1 MTRHHHLLG
10 LVLVAITGFGGLVG
24 CTKPSDE
31 NCRKALQN
39 MQVIL
44 GTENLNDKSGMEGEV
59 RRCKGG
65 SRREAVDCAIKAKS
79 LEDLRACDFM
89 KIPDKKK

>member
-1 MTRHHHLLG
+1 MKRHHLLG
-10 LVLVAITGFGGLVG
+10 IVLVVVMGLAGLGG
-24 CTKPSDE
+24 CTKPSEE

-39 MQVIL
+39 MQSIL
-44 GTENLNDKSGMEGEV
+44 GTENLSEKTGIEGEV

-65 SRREAVDCAIKAKS
+65 SSREAVDCAIKAQS
-79 LEDLRACDFM
+79 LDDLRACKFM

>member
-1 MTRHHHLLG
+1 MTRHHFLG
-10 LVLVAITGFGGLVG
+10 LVLMVAAGLGG

-44 GTENLNDKSGMEGEV
+44 GTENLNEKTGMEGEV

-65 SRREAVDCAIKAKS
+65 SSREAVDCAIKAKT
-79 LEDLRACDFM
+79 LEDLHACNFM
-89 KIPDKKK
+89 KLPDKKK